1 MVENLPKNSDFGLGI
16 RENNVVNRTIWNLP
30 SWQQLQDE
38 KLEEA
43 HDSQEHELSLVILL
57 WYNSASK
64 SSNSEQ
70 AKLFCS
76 DSGGST
82 VVFFTVLAEAGKF
95 GCQAVVSQIYF
106 LFVFLSFKKLISLFS
121 VSYSVLTARQTA
133 TGNEYKSPE
142 TIRN

>member
-1 MVENLPKNSDFGLGI
+1 M
-16 RENNVVNRTIWNLP
+16 
-30 SWQQLQDE
+30 
-38 KLEEA
+38 EA

-106 LFVFLSFKKLISLFS
+106 LFVFQETDLLIFSKLICFDHQ
-121 VSYSVLTARQTA
+121 TQRARTDLNKRFLPKPMTT
-133 TGNEYKSPE
+133 TG
-142 TIRN
+142 